1 MNWSAYNQS
10 LVRRGE
16 ILIGFDI
23 IDNWDTELK
32 QMNKDKV
39 GEPFHYPNT
48 FLLLLG
54 YAKAYF
60 HLPYRQTEGI
70 AQGHAKWK
78 VPSIPDYTTINRRI
92 NRLDIKIK
100 EDDKNRKFEDEYI
113 VIAID
118 STGIKVTN
126 RGQWMQ
132 DKWNVRNN
140 KKGYLKIHIAVD
152 VKSKKILSM
161 KVTDEHV
168 HDSKELPEL
177 VDNIIKSDDMTTT
190 TTTTIGKLF
199 ADGAYE
205 GNEIFRYLE
214 DNGILPCIK
223 VRKNA
228 RVRWKKGNILRNLSV
243 LTQRNDL
250 QKWKDSVSYGQRWIA
265 ETVFSCI
272 KRTFDREYVYS
283 VKFKNMIQEMMLK
296 ASLYNKMISI

>member
-1 MNWSAYNQS
+1 MNWPVYNKS

-16 ILIGFDI
+16 ILLGFDV
-23 IDNWDTELK
+23 IDNWDSELK
-32 QMNKDKV
+32 EMNKDKV

-78 VPSIPDYTTINRRI
+78 VPSIPHYTTINRRRI

-100 EDDKNRKFEDEYI
+100 DTDNKSNKEFEDEYI

-126 RGQWMQ
+126 RGQWIR
-132 DKWNVRNN
+132 DKWGIR
-140 KKGYLKIHIAVD
+140 KGYLKIHIAVD
-152 VKSKKILSM
+152 IKSKKILSM
-161 KVTDEHV
+161 KVTDEHI
-168 HDSKELPEL
+168 HDSKTVPEL
-177 VDNIIKSDDMTTT
+177 IDEIIDSDSI
-190 TTTTIGKLF
+190 TTIDKLF
-199 ADGAYE
+199 ADDSAYDSN
-205 GNEIFRYLE
+205 GIFRYLE
-214 DNGILPCIK
+214 DNGIMPCIK

-228 RVRWKKGNILRNLSV
+228 KVRWKKGNFFRNLSV
-243 LTQRNDL
+243 LAQRNNL
-250 QKWKDSVSYGQRWIA
+250 QRWKDSSVSYGKRRWIA

-272 KRTFDREYVYS
+272 KRTFGEYVYS
-283 VKFKNMIQEMMLK
+283 IRLKNMIPEIMLK
-296 ASLYNKMISI
+296 VSL

>member
-1 MNWSAYNQS
+1 MNWSSYNQS

-16 ILIGFDI
+16 ILLGFDVI
-23 IDNWDTELK
+23 NNWDTELK
-32 QMNKDKV
+32 EMNKDKV

-70 AQGHAKWK
+70 TQGHAKGK
-78 VPSIPDYTTINRRI
+78 VPSIPHYTTINRRI

-100 EDDKNRKFEDEYI
+100 DTDNKSSKEFEDEYI

-126 RGQWMQ
+126 RGQWMRE
-132 DKWNVRNN
+132 KWHIKN
-140 KKGYLKIHIAVD
+140 KKGYLKIHVAVN
-152 VKSKKILSM
+152 VKTKKILSM
-161 KVTDEHV
+161 KVTDEHT
-168 HDSKELPEL
+168 HDSKALPEL
-177 VDNIIKSDDMTTT
+177 VENIIKSEEMSTTA
-190 TTTTIGKLF
+190 IGKLLG
-199 ADGAYE
+199 DGAYE
-205 GNEIFRYLE
+205 GNEIFRYLG

-223 VRKNA
+223 VRMNS
-228 RVRWKKGNILRNLSV
+228 RVRLKKGNMLRNLSV
-243 LTQRNDL
+243 LAQRNDL
-250 QKWKDSVSYGQRWIA
+250 QRWKDSVSYGQRWIV

-272 KRTFDREYVYS
+272 KRMFGEYVYS
-283 VKFKNMIQEMMLK
+283 VRFKNMIQEMMLK